1 MGENRSLFH
10 VRVGAELRQLRTE
23 REMTTRSVGAQLGT
37 SAAWVSRT
45 ENGSRIPSEH
55 EVRALCALYGAS
67 ERMRRELADKARGED
82 RVAME
87 LPYKDQYSDELA
99 NIMLLEAQARTV
111 TEFEL
116 ALVPGLLQT
125 AGYARA
131 VFATVERSEAELE
144 RRATTRLSRQS
155 LLTRPNGPQLCFLL
169 DEFVLRRSIGG
180 RSVMQRQLNAVLDA
194 SELPNVHVRV
204 IPASAGAYA
213 GLDGPFALYEFAAL
227 DTYVYLENRQG
238 GIFLT
243 DPRVARN
250 YVQARD
256 EVWRQVLDEEGTREL
271 ITELVERCA

>member
-1 MGENRSLFH
+1 M
-10 VRVGAELRQLRTE
+10 GAELRNLRKAQ
-23 REMTTRSVGAQLGT
+23 EMTTRSVGEQLGT

-45 ENGSRIPSEH
+45 ENSSRIPGED

-67 ERMRRELADKARGED
+67 EQACQELVDKARGED
-82 RVAME
+82 SASMD
-87 LPYKDQYSDELA
+87 LPSGDEYTDQLA
-99 NIMLLEAQARTV
+99 NIMLLETQARTV

-169 DEFVLRRSIGG
+169 DEFVLHRRIGG
-180 RSVMQRQLNAVLDA
+180 PSVMQRQLRTVLDG

-204 IPASAGAYA
+204 IPSSAGAHA

-227 DTYVYLENRQG
+227 NTYVYLENRQG

-243 DPRVARN
+243 DSCVARN
-250 YVQARD
+250 YVRARD
-256 EVWRQVLDEEGTREL
+256 ELWRQALDEEGTREL
-271 ITELVERCA
+271 IAELMERRA